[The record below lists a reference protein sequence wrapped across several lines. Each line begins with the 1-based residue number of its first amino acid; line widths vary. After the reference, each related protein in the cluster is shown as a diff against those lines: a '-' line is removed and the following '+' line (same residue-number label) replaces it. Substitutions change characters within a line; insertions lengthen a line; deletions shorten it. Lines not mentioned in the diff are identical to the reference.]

1 MVRVPLLHGGGRRFK
16 SCHSDMEKDIW
27 IKEDFYQREVA
38 KWKTLA
44 LSAMQERSKLKIQNE
59 ELRAEVQRLQNIAV
73 Y

>member
-1 MVRVPLLHGGGRRFK
+1 
-16 SCHSDMEKDIW
+16 MEKPIW